1 MQGKAAR
8 AVRLTLHARQLHE
21 QFASLAGT
29 HGAAGGAASASRQH
43 HTTVRSQRH
52 YCSRHGAIFVA
63 TLQRVATNLGP
74 AAAQETGLRHRLWGA
89 SEVSARF
96 PVLRLPAGAS
106 ALWQPGGGMLD
117 GAAAAALLA
126 ALAARAGADVRGGAR
141 LTGWRDAG
149 APLQNE
155 KRHGTI
161 LCTCLAWLLGISNS
175 QTCF

>member
-1 MQGKAAR
+1 M
-8 AVRLTLHARQLHE
+8 
-21 QFASLAGT
+21 
-29 HGAAGGAASASRQH
+29 
-43 HTTVRSQRH
+43 
-52 YCSRHGAIFVA
+52 
-63 TLQRVATNLGP
+63 
-74 AAAQETGLRHRLWGA
+74 
-89 SEVSARF
+89 SARF